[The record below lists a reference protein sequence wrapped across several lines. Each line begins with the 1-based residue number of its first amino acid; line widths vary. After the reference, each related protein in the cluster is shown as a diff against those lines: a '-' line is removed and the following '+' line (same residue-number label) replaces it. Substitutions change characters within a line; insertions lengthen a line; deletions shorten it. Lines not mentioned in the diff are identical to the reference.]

1 MMPSPVPIDVVA
13 KHYLGEPFSKSDR
26 EWRYGNKGSLSINL
40 DNNVW
45 FDHEADEGGGVV
57 DFIRREE
64 GEKADVSKIL
74 LETFSAPERCPISFT
89 PSETT
94 PRIHDYDGFYQK
106 VKSAE
111 GRWTTRH
118 PDGNG
123 GFSPGMGEQQHRLY
137 GQADLEALKLAEQP
151 IFFVEGEKDVDTL
164 RRHNLFAVSSGST
177 SSWRDDF
184 AHLFAGHDIKII
196 PDNDAAGHKFAAQV
210 MAALKP
216 VTASVGIISLPDMP
230 EKGDVSDYLTTHCV
244 EEFMALEANAELTT
258 YGRLMV
264 HTLSSLKQLPEPD
277 FLIDGIILENSDVVI
292 YGESEA
298 HKSGTAISMAVAIA
312 TGTNWMG
319 RKTKSGP
326 VLFIAGEGGSLL
338 GRRIQANFKY
348 YELEP
353 TDQFRVI
360 SDNIDLFAGDADIEE
375 LTLIASDIRPSL
387 IIYDTISQH
396 SGSASENSDE
406 MKNVL
411 RHARQISRACDAT
424 NIMLA
429 HPGKEVSRGVR
440 GWSGQKN
447 NVDTVLK
454 QERTNDA
461 IILTCEKQKDAAH
474 FKPIGLRFEIID
486 EAPVI
491 VEGDTSDIG
500 QREKQLTKNQRIA
513 YGALCDVIVGNQR
526 ISDIDYCSEAH
537 WREECARVGLGGTE
551 RASQRTAFRRA
562 YNSLLQV
569 KFYVD
574 GKNLFVK

>member
-1 MMPSPVPIDVVA
+1 MCD
-13 KHYLGEPFSKSDR
+13 
-26 EWRYGNKGSLSINL
+26 
-40 DNNVW
+40 
-45 FDHEADEGGGVV
+45 
-57 DFIRREE
+57 
-64 GEKADVSKIL
+64 
-74 LETFSAPERCPISFT
+74 
-89 PSETT
+89 
-94 PRIHDYDGFYQK
+94 
-106 VKSAE
+106 
-111 GRWTTRH
+111 
-118 PDGNG
+118 
-123 GFSPGMGEQQHRLY
+123 
-137 GQADLEALKLAEQP
+137 
-151 IFFVEGEKDVDTL
+151 
-164 RRHNLFAVSSGST
+164 
-177 SSWRDDF
+177 
-184 AHLFAGHDIKII
+184 
-196 PDNDAAGHKFAAQV
+196 
-210 MAALKP
+210 
-216 VTASVGIISLPDMP
+216 
-230 EKGDVSDYLTTHCV
+230 
-244 EEFMALEANAELTT
+244 
-258 YGRLMV
+258 
-264 HTLSSLKQLPEPD
+264 
-277 FLIDGIILENSDVVI
+277 
-292 YGESEA
+292 
-298 HKSGTAISMAVAIA
+298 
-312 TGTNWMG
+312 
-319 RKTKSGP
+319 
-326 VLFIAGEGGSLL
+326 
-338 GRRIQANFKY
+338 
-348 YELEP
+348 
-353 TDQFRVI
+353 I

-411 RHARQISRACDAT
+411 RHARHISRACDAT